1 MSKLSVV
8 CVRSNAMK
16 RIAVL
21 SAIIFCSAAAS
32 AQQAPPP
39 EPKKDVP
46 ATQSSAAPSEDSR
59 MKTLEDQV
67 RTLAEQVTLLRGELK
82 AMHDARSVEPRSE
95 EPILLTA
102 SHVAPGILAPSA
114 PAAVPASP
122 EPAKPQATQTQIF
135 GGASSNAKLLNPD
148 ISLVGDFIGTPG
160 RNTVSPSRPPELH
173 ESEVGLQAIIDPY
186 ARADAF
192 ISFGEEGVGVEEAY
206 VTFTSLPAGLL
217 LKVGK
222 MRAEFG
228 KVNTIHNHALPFI
241 DRPLVTN
248 NLVGGEDGIDDAGIS
263 LSRFLPAPK
272 NWFVQGTAQ
281 VFRGDSSTVYAANR
295 RQDLSV
301 VGHLRGYRDLSES
314 TNLDLGVSY
323 ARGNSAG
330 LITTPNPSAFFTN
343 IYAADATL
351 RWKPLRRAVY
361 KNLLFRTELFWSAR
375 DQLSAL
381 NVFETQHAFG
391 MYSSAE
397 YRVNRR
403 WTVGGRFD
411 RSGHATNA
419 NLTDTGFS
427 GILTYWP
434 SEFSQIR
441 GQYRFGHLALANPG
455 DFSNANEFLFQ
466 FLFVMG
472 AHGAHP
478 F

>member
-1 MSKLSVV
+1 
-8 CVRSNAMK
+8 MK

-21 SAIIFCSAAAS
+21 SALVFCSAVAS
-32 AQQAPPP
+32 AQEVPSP
-39 EPKKDVP
+39 ESKKDVP
-46 ATQSSAAPSEDSR
+46 ATQSSAAASEEAR

-67 RTLAEQVTLLRGELK
+67 RTLTEAVTLLRGELQ
-82 AMHDARSVEPRSE
+82 AMREAKSVSPRSE
-95 EPILLTA
+95 DPVLLTA
-102 SHVAPGILAPSA
+102 SHVAPGMLAPPTPTAS
-114 PAAVPASP
+114 PASP
-122 EPAKPQATQTQIF
+122 APASPQATQTQVF

-148 ISLVGDFIGTPG
+148 ISLIGDFIGTAG
-160 RNTVSPSRPPELH
+160 HNTVSPSPSLEMH
-173 ESEVGLQAIIDPY
+173 ETEVGLQAIIDPY

-192 ISFGEEGVGVEEAY
+192 ISFGETGVNVEEAY
-206 VTFTSLPAGLL
+206 VTFTSLPVGLL

-248 NLVGGEDGIDDAGIS
+248 NLVGGEDGIDDAGFS

-272 NWFVQGTAQ
+272 NWFFQGTAQ
-281 VFRGDSSTVYAANR
+281 VFRGDSDDLFAAYR

-301 VGHLRGYRDLSES
+301 VGHLRAYRDLSES

-323 ARGNSAG
+323 SRGNSAG
-330 LITTPNPSAFFTN
+330 LQTAPNPSAFFTN
-343 IYAADATL
+343 LYAADATL
-351 RWKPLRRAVY
+351 RWKPLRRAIY
-361 KNLLFRTELFWSAR
+361 HSFLLRNEFFWSAR
-375 DQLSAL
+375 DQLSPA
-381 NVFETQHAFG
+381 NIFQTQHAFG
-391 MYSSAE
+391 FYSDAE
-397 YRVNRR
+397 YRANRR
-403 WTVGGRFD
+403 WTIGGRFD
-411 RSGHATNA
+411 RSGHAANA

-427 GILTYWP
+427 AILTYWP

-441 GQYRFGHLALANPG
+441 GQYRFGHLADPVTTNY
-455 DFSNANEFLFQ
+455 SNANEFLFQ

>member
-1 MSKLSVV
+1 
-8 CVRSNAMK
+8 MK
-16 RIAVL
+16 RIVVL
-21 SAIIFCSAAAS
+21 SALFCCSSVAS
-32 AQQAPPP
+32 AQQASS
-39 EPKKDVP
+39 EPKKDEP
-46 ATQSSAAPSEDSR
+46 AAQSSVAAPEEAR

-82 AMHDARSVEPRSE
+82 AMHEARSVEPRSE

-102 SHVAPGILAPSA
+102 SHVMPGILAPSA
-114 PAAVPASP
+114 PAVPVSP
-122 EPAKPQATQTQIF
+122 EPAKPQATQTQVF

-148 ISLVGDFIGTPG
+148 ISLIGDFIGTAG
-160 RNTVSPSRPPELH
+160 RNTVSPSPSLEMH

-222 MRAEFG
+222 MRANFG
-228 KVNTIHNHALPFI
+228 KVNTIHNHALSFI

-248 NLVGGEDGIDDAGIS
+248 NLVGGEDGIDDAGFS

-272 NWFVQGTAQ
+272 DWFLEGTAQ
-281 VFRGDSSTVYAANR
+281 VFRGDSDDLFHAAR
-295 RQDLSV
+295 RQDVSV
-301 VGHLRGYRDLSES
+301 VGHLRAYRDLSES

-323 ARGNSAG
+323 ARGHNNAG
-330 LITTPNPSAFFTN
+330 VGTIFDLSRFLTN
-343 IYAADATL
+343 LYSVDATL
-351 RWKPLRRAVY
+351 RWKPLRRAIY
-361 KNLLFRTELFWSAR
+361 HSFLFRNEFFWSAR
-375 DQLSAL
+375 DQVSPA
-381 NVFETQHAFG
+381 NFFQTQHAFG
-391 MYSSAE
+391 LYSDAE
-397 YRVNRR
+397 YRANRR
-403 WTVGGRFD
+403 WTIGGRFD
-411 RSGHATNA
+411 RSGHAANA

-427 GILTYWP
+427 AILTYWP

-441 GQYRFGHLALANPG
+441 GQYRFGHLADPVTTNY
-455 DFSNANEFLFQ
+455 SNANEFLFQ

>member
-1 MSKLSVV
+1 
-8 CVRSNAMK
+8 MK
-16 RIAVL
+16 RFAVL
-21 SAIIFCSAAAS
+21 SALLLFSSITQAQDAPSVPVKRDVSAANMEEA
-32 AQQAPPP
+32 
-39 EPKKDVP
+39 
-46 ATQSSAAPSEDSR
+46 R
-59 MKTLEDQV
+59 MRALEEQI
-67 RTLAEQVTLLRGELK
+67 RTLAGEVALLRSELEELRETK
-82 AMHDARSVEPRSE
+82 SPEQPSGPQLLLASSHVEPGM
-95 EPILLTA
+95 L
-102 SHVAPGILAPSA
+102 
-114 PAAVPASP
+114 PASP
-122 EPAKPQATQTQIF
+122 APAPAQATQTQVF
-135 GGASSNAKLLNPD
+135 GGASGNAKLLNPD
-148 ISLVGDFIGTPG
+148 ISLIGDFIGTAG
-160 RNTVSPSRPPELH
+160 RNTVVPGRSLEMH

-192 ISFGEEGVGVEEAY
+192 ISFGETGVNVEEAY

-222 MRAEFG
+222 KRADFG

-248 NLVGGEDGIDDAGIS
+248 NLVGGEDGIDDAGFF

-272 NWFVQGTAQ
+272 NWFLEGSAEVL
-281 VFRGDSSTVYAANR
+281 RGDSADVFQASR
-295 RQDLSV
+295 RQDVSV
-301 VGHLRGYRDLSES
+301 VGHLRAYRDLSES
-314 TNLDLGVSY
+314 TNLDLGLSY
-323 ARGNSAG
+323 ARGHNNNGSSF
-330 LITTPNPSAFFTN
+330 LTN
-343 IYAADATL
+343 LYSGDATL
-351 RWKPLRRAVY
+351 RWRPLRRAIY
-361 KNLLFRTELFWSAR
+361 NSFLFRTELFWSAR
-375 DQLSAL
+375 DQFSPSVPTL
-381 NVFETQHAFG
+381 FQTQHAFG

-419 NLTDTGFS
+419 HLTDSGFS

-441 GQYRFGHLALANPG
+441 GQYRFGHLATAPG
-455 DFSNANEFLFQ
+455 DFSNANELLFQ

>member
-1 MSKLSVV
+1 
-8 CVRSNAMK
+8 MK
-16 RIAVL
+16 RFSVL
-21 SAIIFCSAAAS
+21 SLVVLFSVSAYAQDKPSAFGKQDPAPARAATT
-32 AQQAPPP
+32 AP
-39 EPKKDVP
+39 EEIRIR
-46 ATQSSAAPSEDSR
+46 A
-59 MKTLEDQV
+59 LEEQV
-67 RTLAEQVTLLRGELK
+67 RTLAEELALLRGELK
-82 AMHDARSVEPRSE
+82 TIRDSSSADPTTGSRLLLASARIDRGVLSSSTPSTAA
-95 EPILLTA
+95 PI
-102 SHVAPGILAPSA
+102 
-114 PAAVPASP
+114 PAP
-122 EPAKPQATQTQIF
+122 EPQITQTQTY
-135 GGASSNAKLLNPD
+135 GGATSNAKLLNPD
-148 ISLVGDFIGTPG
+148 ISLIGDFIGTAG
-160 RNTVSPSRPPELH
+160 RNTVSPSRSLELH

-192 ISFGEEGVGVEEAY
+192 ISFGETGVNVEEGY

-281 VFRGDSSTVYAANR
+281 VYRGDSSDVFTANR
-295 RQDLSV
+295 RQDVSV
-301 VGHLRGYRDLSES
+301 VGHLRIYRDLGES
-314 TNLDLGVSY
+314 TNIDLGASY
-323 ARGNSAG
+323 ARGHNTAG
-330 LITTPNPSAFFTN
+330 VGTTFNPENFLTN
-343 IYAADATL
+343 LYSADATL
-351 RWKPLRRAVY
+351 RWKPLRRAIY
-361 KNLLFRTELFWSAR
+361 HSFLFRTELFWSAR
-375 DQLSAL
+375 DQLSPL
-381 NVFETQHAFG
+381 NVFQTQHAFG
-391 MYSSAE
+391 FYSDSE

-403 WTVGGRFD
+403 WTLGGRFD
-411 RSGHATNA
+411 RSGRATNA
-419 NLTDTGFS
+419 SLTDTGFS

-441 GQYRFGHLALANPG
+441 GQYRYGHLWDVPN
-455 DFSNANEFLFQ
+455 DRFTNANEFLFQ

>member
-1 MSKLSVV
+1 
-8 CVRSNAMK
+8 MK
-16 RIAVL
+16 RIVVL
-21 SAIIFCSAAAS
+21 SGVIFCSAVAS
-32 AQQAPPP
+32 AQEVPSP
-39 EPKKDVP
+39 ESKKDVP
-46 ATQSSAAPSEDSR
+46 VTQSSVAASEEAR

-67 RTLAEQVTLLRGELK
+67 RTLTEAVTLLRGELQ
-82 AMHDARSVEPRSE
+82 AMREAKSVSPRSGD
-95 EPILLTA
+95 PVLLTA
-102 SHVAPGILAPSA
+102 AHVAPGMLAPPTPTAS
-114 PAAVPASP
+114 PASP
-122 EPAKPQATQTQIF
+122 APASPQATQTQVF

-148 ISLVGDFIGTPG
+148 ISLIGDFIGAAG
-160 RNTVSPSRPPELH
+160 HNTVSPSRSLELH

-192 ISFGEEGVGVEEAY
+192 ISFGETGVNVEEAY

-248 NLVGGEDGIDDAGIS
+248 NLVGGEDGIDDAGFS

-272 NWFVQGTAQ
+272 NWFFQGTAQ
-281 VFRGDSSTVYAANR
+281 VFRGDSDDLFAAYR

-301 VGHLRGYRDLSES
+301 VGHLRAYRDLSES

-323 ARGNSAG
+323 SRGNSAG
-330 LITTPNPSAFFTN
+330 LQTAPNPSAFFTN
-343 IYAADATL
+343 LYAADATL
-351 RWKPLRRAVY
+351 RWKPLRRAIY
-361 KNLLFRTELFWSAR
+361 HSFLLRNEFFWSAR
-375 DQLSAL
+375 DQLSPA
-381 NVFETQHAFG
+381 NIFQTQHAFG
-391 MYSSAE
+391 FYSDAE
-397 YRVNRR
+397 YRANRR
-403 WTVGGRFD
+403 WTIGGRFD
-411 RSGHATNA
+411 RSGHAANA

-427 GILTYWP
+427 AILTYWP

-441 GQYRFGHLALANPG
+441 GQYRFGHLADPVTTNY
-455 DFSNANEFLFQ
+455 SNANEFLFQ